1 MSKEKTED
9 SQVFWKIATGVLV
22 IILAYLAFF
31 RGQSTVDQPSLPSQ
45 PSQPSQPDQP
55 QLANTSN
62 DPSMALTIV
71 KHKDCTLCDTSQVE
85 GALKK
90 IFPTTTI
97 TYLDYESKEG
107 KALVQKINTNTL
119 PLYAYDSALALGA
132 NFAQASQAFL
142 QKGDYYIIPTEVVG
156 PNYIITPPSVDND
169 PVKGKPDAPV
179 TIIEFSDF
187 QCPFCAKFYQ
197 EAYPQIIKEYVDTGK
212 VKLVYRDYP
221 LGFHPNAQKAAEA
234 SECAHEQN
242 KFWEMHDK
250 LFENQESLSEVNY
263 KKWAT
268 ELGMD
273 SNKFND
279 CLDTGKYEEEVQKDL
294 QAGSDAG
301 VSGTPGFFVNHQII
315 SGAVPFAV
323 FKEVIDAELN

>member
-97 TYLDYESKEG
+97 TYLDYER
-107 KALVQKINTNTL
+107 I
-119 PLYAYDSALALGA
+119 
-132 NFAQASQAFL
+132 
-142 QKGDYYIIPTEVVG
+142 
-156 PNYIITPPSVDND
+156 
-169 PVKGKPDAPV
+169 
-179 TIIEFSDF
+179 
-187 QCPFCAKFYQ
+187 
-197 EAYPQIIKEYVDTGK
+197 
-212 VKLVYRDYP
+212 
-221 LGFHPNAQKAAEA
+221 
-234 SECAHEQN
+234 
-242 KFWEMHDK
+242 
-250 LFENQESLSEVNY
+250 
-263 KKWAT
+263 
-268 ELGMD
+268 
-273 SNKFND
+273 
-279 CLDTGKYEEEVQKDL
+279 
-294 QAGSDAG
+294 
-301 VSGTPGFFVNHQII
+301 
-315 SGAVPFAV
+315 
-323 FKEVIDAELN
+323 